1 MLDEVLLWSGGTGHT
16 MGAFSIQWMWQEYPH
31 SVYRNITMKALIVK
45 SKTLKYMYTGIPTVC
60 VQKCYNEGTHSQSK
74 TLKYMYMYNVIYR

>member
-16 MGAFSIQWMWQEYPH
+16 MGAFSMQWMWQEYPQ

-45 SKTLKYMYTGIPTVC
+45 SKTLKYMYITMLYTERL
-60 VQKCYNEGTHSQSK
+60 QWRRS
-74 TLKYMYMYNVIYR
+74 

>member
-16 MGAFSIQWMWQEYPH
+16 MGAFSMQWMWQEYPQ

-45 SKTLKYMYTGIPTVC
+45 SKTLNYITLLYTEKESLKKVVLDRKEI
-60 VQKCYNEGTHSQSK
+60 
-74 TLKYMYMYNVIYR
+74 TLRN

>member
-16 MGAFSIQWMWQEYPH
+16 MGAFSMQWMWQEYPQ

-45 SKTLKYMYTGIPTVC
+45 SKTLNYITLLYTEKESFKKVVLDRKEI
-60 VQKCYNEGTHSQSK
+60 
-74 TLKYMYMYNVIYR
+74 TLRN